1 MRGET
6 MDIETLKA
14 VYEEKQAAY
23 QSLCDAVEAAY
34 NAHRDIKALC
44 DKAMAEMHKAGEELL
59 KAVGDRA

>member
-1 MRGET
+1 
-6 MDIETLKA
+6 

-34 NAHRDIKALC
+34 NAHQDIKALC